1 MAGLPMRFE
10 RRHAHHC
17 PVASGTINSLNGP
30 RLSATVHFLFGAV
43 LAVSCLAGLAL
54 ADQAGASPSQQ
65 RGIAIY
71 VDVGQFDEATALD
84 HATATFDY
92 AKSLNANSVQLSFPF
107 EMTSWAS
114 NDPHDTASVVPMAT
128 LLNKM
133 VTLAEGNGLSVELR
147 PLLLESNLPPGASW
161 RGEIQPTQPKVWFA
175 NYWTFLQPYLTLA
188 RNDGVASFYLESELD
203 SMVTPALSQRWSH
216 LASEAAQIHPGKL
229 VGSTSHTAYL
239 FRHGIA
245 QAYDDYDPTIQPDSA
260 SVATLTKSLEN
271 SLDYD
276 AIPGK
281 RSKLVLSE
289 VGIPAVRH
297 AYWQPWKF
305 DVTGPIKRKVQVN
318 WFTAMCDVAH
328 AEHLAGIYY
337 WDLDMGS
344 STPGGYVSDP
354 ANWVNTKGAN
364 AITACFK
371 KLAS

>member
-1 MAGLPMRFE
+1 MNRP
-10 RRHAHHC
+10 
-17 PVASGTINSLNGP
+17 SLAAKG
-30 RLSATVHFLFGAV
+30 RWLLGAM
-43 LAVSCLAGLAL
+43 LAVNCLAGVAL
-54 ADQAGASPSQQ
+54 ADPAGASPSQQ

-84 HATATFDY
+84 HAIATFDY
-92 AKSLNANSVQLSFPF
+92 AKRLHADSVQLSFPF
-107 EMTSWAS
+107 EMTSWNS
-114 NDPHDTASVVPMAT
+114 NDPHDTPSVTPMMT
-128 LLNKM
+128 LLRKM
-133 VTLAEGNGLSVELR
+133 VTLAADQGLSVELR
-147 PLLLESNLPPGASW
+147 PLLLESNLHPGASW
-161 RGEIQPTQPKVWFA
+161 RGEIQPSQPKVWFA
-175 NYWTFLQPYLTLA
+175 NYWTFLQPYLKLA
-188 RNDGVASFYLESELD
+188 ANKGVASFYLESELD

-216 LASEAAQIHPGKL
+216 LSSEAAQIYPGQL

-276 AIPGK
+276 AIPGM

-289 VGIPAVRH
+289 VGIPAVHH

-305 DVTGPIKRKVQVN
+305 DVTGPIKPKVQVN
-318 WFTAMCDVAH
+318 WFTAMCHVVQ
-328 AEHLAGIYY
+328 AEHLAGLYF

-344 STPGGYVSDP
+344 FTTAGFPSDP
-354 ANWVNTKGAN
+354 ATWVNTPGAD
-364 AITACFK
+364 AIKSCFK

>member
-1 MAGLPMRFE
+1 MNRP
-10 RRHAHHC
+10 
-17 PVASGTINSLNGP
+17 SLAAKG
-30 RLSATVHFLFGAV
+30 RWLIGAM
-43 LAVSCLAGLAL
+43 LAVNCLAGVAL
-54 ADQAGASPSQQ
+54 ADPAGASPSQQ

-84 HATATFDY
+84 HAIATFDY
-92 AKSLNANSVQLSFPF
+92 AKRLHADSVQLSFPF
-107 EMTSWAS
+107 EMTSWNS
-114 NDPHDTASVVPMAT
+114 NDPHDTPSVTPMMT
-128 LLNKM
+128 LLRKM
-133 VTLAEGNGLSVELR
+133 VTLAAGQGLSVELR
-147 PLLLESNLPPGASW
+147 PLLLESNLHPGASW
-161 RGEIQPTQPKVWFA
+161 RGEIQPSQPKVWFA
-175 NYWTFLQPYLTLA
+175 NYWTFLQPYLKLA
-188 RNDGVASFYLESELD
+188 ANKGVASFYLESELD

-216 LASEAAQIHPGKL
+216 LASEAAQIYPGQL

-289 VGIPAVRH
+289 VGIPAVPH

-328 AEHLAGIYY
+328 AEHLAGIYF

-344 STPGGYVSDP
+344 FTPGGDKSDP
-354 ANWVNTKGAN
+354 ANWVSTKGAN
-364 AITACFK
+364 AITACFN